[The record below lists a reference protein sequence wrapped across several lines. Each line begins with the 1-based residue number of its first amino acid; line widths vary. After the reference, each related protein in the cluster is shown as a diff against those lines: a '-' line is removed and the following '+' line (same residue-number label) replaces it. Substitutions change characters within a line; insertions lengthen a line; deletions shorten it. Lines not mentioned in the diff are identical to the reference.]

1 MFTLGGAVVS
11 WRFSKQTLITRSTTE
26 AELVALEL
34 ADNEEEW
41 LKRFL
46 SELPIVEKL
55 ILHIL

>member
-1 MFTLGGAVVS
+1 MFTLGGTVVS
-11 WRFSKQTLITRSTTE
+11 WRFSKQTLITRSTME

-34 ADNEEEW
+34 AESEEEW